1 MISILYFYQYLK
13 LYIRY
18 SSIYLLWFCFD
29 LDFVCR
35 RRWFFLYIVYR
46 FFFHF
51 WLEINFRRQC
61 IKQDINKPWCFWN
74 KVILIAI
81 VFVWWCFNTIS
92 VISWRSVLLVG
103 ETGEP
108 GENHR
113 PVASHWQFYHIMLY
127 ASPWSRFHLTTS
139 VVIDTDCIGSYQYNY
154 HTTTATKAP
163 QVYICMKVTLGWTNE
178 HAFVL
183 QGK

>member
-46 FFFHF
+46 FFFHFHF

-113 PVASHWQFYHIMLY
+113 PVASHWQTLSHNVE
-127 ASPWSRFHLTTS
+127 HLALIEIRIHNIS
-139 VVIDTDCIGSYQYNY
+139 GDRQILHSCKSNY
-154 HTTTATKAP
+154 HTI
-163 QVYICMKVTLGWTNE
+163 Q
-178 HAFVL
+178 AFNIYMYL
-183 QGK
+183 